1 MTKKLIIFI
10 PSIEEG
16 GVEKNLFIVANYLVQ
31 KKINIEVLSC
41 NSNKSKYFN
50 KKIKFIGPK
59 SSFWQNKPRPNKIYS
74 LYFFSFYKFI

>member
-16 GVEKNLFIVANYLVQ
+16 GVEKNLFIVANYLAQ
-31 KKINIEVLSC
+31 KNIDIEVLTC

-50 KKIKFIGPK
+50 KKINFIAFTLHIYRSKKFFLAK
-59 SSFWQNKPRPNKIYS
+59 
-74 LYFFSFYKFI
+74 